1 VVKAKA
7 ATAASQKL
15 KKSTTPLAITSEID
29 LIEDEDEEEPYD
41 SDLDE
46 LGW

>member
-1 VVKAKA
+1 VVQAEA

-15 KKSTTPLAITSEID
+15 KKPAQPQMDKVAIEEMND
-29 LIEDEDEEEPYD
+29 LNEEESYD

-46 LGW
+46 LG